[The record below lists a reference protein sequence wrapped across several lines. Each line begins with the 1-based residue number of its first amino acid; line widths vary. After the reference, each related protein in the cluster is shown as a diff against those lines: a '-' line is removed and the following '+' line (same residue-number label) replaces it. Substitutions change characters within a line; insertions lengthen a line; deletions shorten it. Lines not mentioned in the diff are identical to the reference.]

1 MTGSAVTQ
9 RWIEVVIG
17 KLLTDADIRRHYV
30 AAPRETLL
38 NLMDQGVHLTAAE
51 IRALLAIDI
60 GLWDRIAS
68 HIHAFPSDANPFT
81 E

>member
-1 MTGSAVTQ
+1 VTQ

-17 KLLTDADIRRHYV
+17 KLLTDADIRRRFV

-38 NLMDQGVHLTAAE
+38 NLIDQGVHLTAAE

-60 GLWDRIAS
+60 RLWDRIAS
-68 HIHAFPSDANPFT
+68 YIDALPVESNPVS

>member
-1 MTGSAVTQ
+1 VTQ

-17 KLLTDADIRRHYV
+17 KLLTDADIRRRYV

-38 NLMDQGVHLTAAE
+38 NLMDQGAHLTAAE

-60 GLWDRIAS
+60 RLWDRIAA
-68 HIHAFPSDANPFT
+68 HIRAFPTDVNPFI

>member
-1 MTGSAVTQ
+1 VTQ

-17 KLLTDADIRRHYV
+17 KLLTDADVRRRYV
-30 AAPRETLL
+30 AAPQETLL

-60 GLWDRIAS
+60 GLWDRIAV
-68 HIHAFPSDANPFT
+68 HIRAFPFDANPFN

>member
-1 MTGSAVTQ
+1 MTQ

-17 KLLTDADIRRHYV
+17 KLLTDADVRRSYV

-38 NLMDQGVHLTAAE
+38 KLIDQGVHLTASE

-60 GLWDRIAS
+60 RLWDRIAS
-68 HIHAFPSDANPFT
+68 HIAAIPTEPNPFN

>member
-17 KLLTDADIRRHYV
+17 KLLTDAEIRRRYV
-30 AAPRETLL
+30 AAPRETLRH
-38 NLMDQGVHLTAAE
+38 LMDQGAHLTASE

-60 GLWDRIAS
+60 RLWDRIAS
-68 HIHAFPSDANPFT
+68 HLHAYSLDANPFS